1 MGSRQT
7 EQERGKLGLEKQDWL
22 GACLLQKDL
31 QMIDI
36 ISTKLKLNDQKC
48 TRNYN
53 TIQIIFFK
61 EIITFTSKD
70 ALNLSKV
77 TEKLNKTF
85 ISNKRCSF

>member
-31 QMIDI
+31 QIIDI
-36 ISTKLKLNDQKC
+36 INTKLKLNDQKC

-53 TIQIIFFK
+53 TIQIFFLK
-61 EIITFTSKD
+61 KLLLLLSKD